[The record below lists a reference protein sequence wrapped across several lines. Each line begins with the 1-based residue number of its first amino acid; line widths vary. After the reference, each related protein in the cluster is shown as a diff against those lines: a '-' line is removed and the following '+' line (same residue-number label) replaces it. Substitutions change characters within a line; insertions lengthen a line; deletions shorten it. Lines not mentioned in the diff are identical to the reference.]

1 MKHKRNNED
10 NSIHKT
16 KVKKRKQTAVMGAGE
31 TLNVSSGSIQD
42 LEQDHQ
48 RHQNKKE
55 GNQYDSSESSSFW
68 EIMDSGDDV
77 NNKISNEAIT
87 IADRITALQQQTFTL
102 QPNDKD
108 DLNDEK
114 YLSEDDCDSI
124 AIKSKKKPVTT
135 TSDSLIVIV
144 KQALQSS
151 NELQL
156 EEAFSVYDETVVKD
170 TIASITDVDLI
181 WTLLLKII
189 HRISKK
195 PSRAVWLGGV
205 WLKAILEYHT
215 CAFLKVSEDEGSS
228 LVSKVLGPLTNML
241 KERTELLPHLIK
253 LQGRL
258 DMVSRRHGI

>member
-1 MKHKRNNED
+1 MKNKRNNED
-10 NSIHKT
+10 NSIQKT
-16 KVKKRKQTAVMGAGE
+16 KVKKRKQAAIMGAGE
-31 TLNVSSGSIQD
+31 TLNVTSGSIQD
-42 LEQDHQ
+42 LEQDH
-48 RHQNKKE
+48 HHHNKKE
-55 GNQYDSSESSSFW
+55 GNQYDNSESSSFW
-68 EIMDSGDDV
+68 EIVGSDDDV
-77 NNKISNEAIT
+77 NNKISNNAIT
-87 IADRITALQQQTFTL
+87 IAERITALQQQTFTL

-108 DLNDEK
+108 GLNDEK

-124 AIKSKKKPVTT
+124 AIKSKKKSVAT

-156 EEAFSVYDETVVKD
+156 EEAFSVYEETVVKD

-205 WLKAILEYHT
+205 WLKTILEYHSS
-215 CAFLKVSEDEGSS
+215 AFLKFSEEEGSS
-228 LVSKVLGPLTNML
+228 LVYKVLGPLANML